1 MIPASTGASLAG
13 SDRAGQYRPV
23 LRILSVLYWAYVVVT
38 MPVLFL
44 GALAVFLVTLPFD
57 RRRVVLHVYSCAWAT
72 FYIVSN
78 PLWRERIHGRSRLR
92 WRGPAVIVA
101 NHLSML
107 DILVLYGLFRPFK
120 WVAKAELFK
129 VPIVGWNMWINDYVR
144 VWRGDRESVKQM
156 MAHCRAHLA
165 RGTPVLL
172 FPEGT
177 RALDG
182 RLQRFKDGAFRL
194 AFEAKVPVV
203 PVAVT
208 GTFAALPKHGLIMRQ
223 RMSARVEVLEPIDP
237 RAFKSSDE
245 LREAA
250 RAAIAAALPEEHRP
264 LAEPVQAPSAGA
276 G

>member
-1 MIPASTGASLAG
+1 M
-13 SDRAGQYRPV
+13 
-23 LRILSVLYWAYVVVT
+23 LRLLSYLYWAYVVVT

-44 GALAVFLVTLPFD
+44 GAALVWLVTLPFD
-57 RRRVVLHVYSCAWAT
+57 RRRLLLHVYSCAWGS

-78 PLWRERIHGRSRLR
+78 PLWRARVRGRGRLP

-129 VPIVGWNMWINDYVR
+129 VPVVGWNMWINDYVPI
-144 VWRGDRESVKQM
+144 WRGDRESVRRM
-156 MAHCRAHLA
+156 MAHCREHLA
-165 RGTPVLL
+165 RGTPILV

-182 RLQRFKDGAFRL
+182 RLQRFKDGAFHL
-194 AFEAKVPVV
+194 AFEARVPVV
-203 PVAVT
+203 PVVVT
-208 GTFAALPKHGLIMRQ
+208 GTFAALPKHGLVMRE
-223 RMSARVEVLEPIDP
+223 RMDARVEVLEPIDP
-237 RAFKSSDE
+237 RAFPDADA
-245 LREAA
+245 LRDAA

-264 LAEPVQAPSAGA
+264 LAQPVRAPSAG
-276 G
+276 